1 MTTRRTSATSTLT
14 ARVLKALSVFGSLE
28 VVNMAC
34 AVVRTKLVALWIG
47 AAGVGVISLFNSTMG
62 MLQYVLLLNLRAGA
76 VRDIA
81 AADDAGRDAVCKAT
95 TRLGLII
102 GVVSSIIVA
111 ALSTLL
117 SRVTFGTSDYTWT
130 FAVLSLTMFTS
141 AVADSRRAV
150 LQGLARLRRLAVASL
165 WGGVVSTVVAVPMFY
180 WWRMDAIVPV
190 LLVFSFV
197 TAAFLI
203 VQPTGLAPSKY
214 GRAELTAPMKSII
227 RFGGYITVAIGFTL
241 LADYALRV
249 YLNSSASIEAV
260 GHLQA
265 GYTVVNSYVGIIFT
279 AIAMEFYPRLAAVAS
294 RRRRAEVIVAH
305 EVTIVQWIL
314 LPVVI
319 VFLSADQL
327 IVRVLYSESF
337 IIDAVE
343 YMSPAIVGVMLR
355 GSSWCMSY
363 VMLANSDGRAYVVT
377 EIASSLLMLGLS
389 IALWQGYGF
398 AGLGAAYLIQ
408 YIVYAAMTYGVYRVR
423 YRMRMPAAVVRLI
436 VAMPLIAGAALAMRL
451 TLGWWAP
458 LLLLPF
464 ILPPALKI
472 LRR

>member
-28 VVNMAC
+28 VINMAC

-62 MLQYVLLLNLRAGA
+62 MLQYVLLLNLRTGA
-76 VRDIA
+76 VSDIA
-81 AADDAGRDAVCKAT
+81 AADEAGRGAVCKAT

-102 GVVSSIIVA
+102 GIVSSIIVA
-111 ALSTLL
+111 VLSPLL
-117 SRVTFGTSDYTWT
+117 SRVTFGTYDYTWA
-130 FAVLSLTMFTS
+130 FAVLSLTMFAS

-180 WWRMDAIVPV
+180 CRRMDAIVPV

-203 VQPTGLAPSKY
+203 VQPTGLSPAKKY
-214 GRAELTAPMKSII
+214 KRAELTAPMKSII

-249 YLNSSASIEAV
+249 YLNTSASIEAV
-260 GHLQA
+260 GHFQA

-279 AIAMEFYPRLAAVAS
+279 AIAMEFYPRLAAMAS

-337 IIDAVE
+337 IDAVE

-377 EIASSLLMLGLS
+377 EIVSSLLMLGLS

-398 AGLGAAYLIQ
+398 VGLGAAYLIQ
-408 YIVYAAMTYGVYRVR
+408 YIVYAAMTYGVCRVR
-423 YRMRMPAAVVRLI
+423 YRMRMPATVVRLI

-451 TLGWWAP
+451 IIGWWAP
-458 LLLLPF
+458 LILLPF

>member
-1 MTTRRTSATSTLT
+1 MTPRRTSATSTLT

-28 VVNMAC
+28 VINMAC

-47 AAGVGVISLFNSTMG
+47 AAGVGVISLFNSTME
-62 MLQYVLLLNLRAGA
+62 MLRQVLLLNLRTGA

-81 AADDAGRDAVCKAT
+81 AADEAGRGAVCKAT

-102 GVVSSIIVA
+102 GIVSSIIVA
-111 ALSTLL
+111 ALSPLL
-117 SRVTFGTSDYTWT
+117 SRVTFGTYDYTWA
-130 FAVLSLTMFTS
+130 FAVLSLTMFAS

-150 LQGLARLRRLAVASL
+150 LQGLARLRSLAVASL

-180 WWRMDAIVPV
+180 CRRMDAIVPV

-197 TAAFLI
+197 TSAFLI

-214 GRAELTAPMKSII
+214 RRAELTAPMKSII

-249 YLNSSASIEAV
+249 YLNASASIEAV
-260 GHLQA
+260 GRFQA

-279 AIAMEFYPRLAAVAS
+279 AITMEFYPRLAAVAS

-305 EVTIVQWIL
+305 EITIVQWIL

-337 IIDAVE
+337 IDAVE

-377 EIASSLLMLGLS
+377 EVASSLLMLGLS

-408 YIVYAAMTYGVYRVR
+408 YIVYAAMTYGVCRVR
-423 YRMRMPAAVVRLI
+423 YRMRMPVAVVRLI

-458 LLLLPF
+458 LILLPF

>member
-1 MTTRRTSATSTLT
+1 MTPRHTSATSTLT

-28 VVNMAC
+28 VINMAC
-34 AVVRTKLVALWIG
+34 AVIRTKLVALWIG
-47 AAGVGVISLFNSTMG
+47 AAGVGVISLFNSTME
-62 MLQYVLLLNLRAGA
+62 MLRQVLLLNMRTGA

-81 AADDAGRDAVCKAT
+81 AADEAGRGVVCKAT

-102 GVVSSIIVA
+102 GIVSSIIVA
-111 ALSTLL
+111 ALSPLL
-117 SRVTFGTSDYTWT
+117 SRVTFGTYDYTWA
-130 FAVLSLTMFTS
+130 FAVLSLTMFAS
-141 AVADSRRAV
+141 AVADSSRAV
-150 LQGLARLRRLAVASL
+150 LQGLARLRHLAVASL
-165 WGGVVSTVVAVPMFY
+165 WGGVVSTAVAVPMFY

-190 LLVFSFV
+190 LMVFSFV

-203 VQPTGLAPSKY
+203 VQPTGLVPTKY
-214 GRAELTAPMKSII
+214 KAAELTAPMKSII

-249 YLNSSASIEAV
+249 YLNASASIEAV
-260 GHLQA
+260 GRFQA

-279 AIAMEFYPRLAAVAS
+279 AITMEFYPRLASVAS

-305 EVTIVQWIL
+305 EITIVQWIL

-327 IVRVLYSESF
+327 IIRVLYSESF
-337 IIDAVE
+337 IDAVE

-363 VMLANSDGRAYVVT
+363 MMLANSDGRAYVVT

-389 IALWQGYGF
+389 IALWQDYGF

-408 YIVYAAMTYGVYRVR
+408 YIVYAAMTYGVCRVR

-451 TLGWWAP
+451 TIGWWAP